1 MTFWSCCLVAV
12 VWLLAERGI
21 SCPPG
26 ACRGPAEPSLKPLV
40 AAHLGQ
46 DSRGRAGDGLAVA
59 MAAVARL
66 AAGQHL
72 EVKFWVA
79 PSTPQLPAA
88 PPASG
93 TWPQHASAEA
103 ASLPFA

>member
-1 MTFWSCCLVAV
+1 MSSWGLQ
-12 VWLLAERGI
+12 
-21 SCPPG
+21 
-26 ACRGPAEPSLKPLV
+26 GPSRAEPE
-40 AAHLGQ
+40 ALGGCPSGPGQ
-46 DSRGRAGDGLAVA
+46 QGRAGDGLAVA

-72 EVKFWVA
+72 EVMFWGA
-79 PSTPQLPAA
+79 PSTPQVPAA

-103 ASLPFA
+103 ASLLFA